1 MRRYWVDDTL
11 EVGIPFAIAGELFKH
26 VHIVCRQGVGDE
38 FELLPSMRAHKS
50 KSSKAGDE
58 KAASMQEAYL
68 YKVKVKDIF
77 RHTMVVEVISQ
88 RSIPLLPKP
97 HIHLALSLP
106 KVKTLEDVVEK
117 IVELGVYSLIPF
129 YSEFS
134 FFKSKDRIDEKSQ
147 RLRKIVTSAC
157 QQSARAEELIIHSTK
172 SLDDVLKMYADSQKP
187 ENSRAFAF
195 YEGKAQSLSD
205 YWSKVDIDLKSK
217 DAISDIWIFI
227 GSEGGFSN
235 SEIQKFKDFNIP
247 SLSLGEQ
254 VLRVETACVSIV
266 SVLKYKYGLI

>member
-11 EVGIPFAIAGELFKH
+11 KVGIPFAIAGDLFKH
-26 VHIVCRQGVGDE
+26 IHIVCRQDVGDE
-38 FELLPSMRAHKS
+38 FELLPSQRAS
-50 KSSKAGDE
+50 DSKARKKDLE
-58 KAASMQEAYL
+58 NPTDLKEAFL

-77 RHTMVVEVISQ
+77 RHTMVVEVLSK

-117 IVELGVYSLIPF
+117 IVELGVYSLVPF
-129 YSEFS
+129 YSDFS

-172 SLDDVLKMYADSQKP
+172 SLDEVLKMYADSQNP
-187 ENSRAFAF
+187 ERARAFAF

-205 YWSKVDIDLKSK
+205 YWSKVDVDLNSE
-217 DAISDIWIFI
+217 DAISDIWVFI

-235 SEIQKFKDFNIP
+235 PEIEKFKEFNVP